1 MSKSLTA
8 ALLIGAFTVSNVALA
23 QGMSFEAVDM
33 NQDGFVTFEE
43 ITAAV
48 PSMSQDAF
56 NAADMNQD
64 SMLDPAEF
72 ETVQP

>member
-8 ALLIGAFTVSNVALA
+8 ALLIGALTGSNVALA
-23 QGMSFEAVDM
+23 QGMSFEAVDL

-43 ITAAV
+43 ITSAV
-48 PSMSQDAF
+48 PNMSEDAF
-56 NAADMNQD
+56 NAADMNRD
-64 SMLDPAEF
+64 SLLDPAEF